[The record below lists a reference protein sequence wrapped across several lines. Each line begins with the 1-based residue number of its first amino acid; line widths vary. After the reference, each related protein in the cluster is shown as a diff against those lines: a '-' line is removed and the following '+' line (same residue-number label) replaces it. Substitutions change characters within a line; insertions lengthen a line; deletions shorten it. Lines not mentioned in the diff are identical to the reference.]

1 MGLNRMMMGKGEV
14 KVVDGSKNWSF
25 DETDNKTIAFTVPPG
40 VKRIK
45 VTSSIDGGEGDP
57 DLSYYANIKNTST
70 NKVWGEGWFY
80 TTPDGEV
87 DDAAD
92 IDSIV
97 GVTPNKTY
105 RLLFNCYYTSG
116 VTFSWGKAINDMK
129 PTVEDY

>member
-1 MGLNRMMMGKGEV
+1 MGLNRMMMMRNGV
-14 KVVDGSKNWSF
+14 KVEDGSKKWNYN
-25 DETDNKTIAFTVPPG
+25 EADNKTISFTVPPG
-40 VKRIK
+40 IKRIK
-45 VTSSIDGGEGDP
+45 VTSYIDGGEDDP
-57 DLSYYANIKNTST
+57 DLSNYANIKNTST

-80 TTPDGEV
+80 TTSEGEV

-116 VTFSWGKAINDMK
+116 VTFSWGKAINAMT

>member
-1 MGLNRMMMGKGEV
+1 MGLNRMMMKNGEV
-14 KVVDGSKNWSF
+14 KVEDGSKYWTWN
-25 DETDNKTIAFTVPPG
+25 DANNKTISFTVPQG

-45 VTSSIDGGEGDP
+45 VTATIDRNDGEP
-57 DLSYYANIKNTST
+57 EASNYADIKNTST
-70 NKVWGEGWFY
+70 NIVWGRGWCE
-80 TTPDGEV
+80 TDEAGEIQ
-87 DDAAD
+87 DLED

-116 VTFSWGKAINDMK
+116 VTFSWGKAINAMT